1 MHWKFWQKKTPP
13 LEATVPATVGKELL
27 DDSKRILSSFVLT
40 IIAAVVTVPLF
51 IMLYRYMPD
60 VILPIGKGL
69 RIDHL
74 LLIILIFAMLRTA
87 AHFLRIFLYGAT
99 VVVLIVLIVGQFAGG
114 FGFTDMYRNYYDL
127 VTWVGSNP
135 VKIPFLAGTKTKI
148 PNGEKILSKIDY
160 DTPAVRDFAVK
171 ASLRYFRNAAYDY
184 NFRHSVKYFSVF
196 KVMSLWNYTND
207 PKGEDYYASASES
220 IKLMAGDCDDYSILM
235 AALIKAVGG
244 EVRLIRTANHMYP
257 EVKICT
263 YEQFPDIIDLIKN
276 RLFFKESLGNRIYYH
291 LDEWNNIWLNF
302 DYTNIYPGGAFME
315 DEIIGIMEI

>member
-1 MHWKFWQKKTPP
+1 MHWKFWKKKVIATEAAVPETAGQK
-13 LEATVPATVGKELL
+13 LL

-40 IIAAVVTVPLF
+40 IIAAVITVPLF

-60 VILPIGKGL
+60 IILPIGKGL

-74 LLIILIFAMLRTA
+74 LLMIVIFSLLRVIA
-87 AHFLRIFLYGAT
+87 YFVRIFLYGASI
-99 VVVLIVLIVGQFAGG
+99 VVVIVLIVGQFVGG

-135 VKIPFLAGTKTKI
+135 VKIPFLVGIKTNI
-148 PNGEKILSKIDY
+148 PNGERIRVAIDY
-160 DTPAVRDFAVK
+160 DNSEVRDFAVK
-171 ASLRYFRNAAYDY
+171 ASTKYFRDAKYDY
-184 NFRHSVKYFSVF
+184 TYRHTVKYFSIF
-196 KVMSLWNYTND
+196 KIMTIWNYTND
-207 PKGEDYYASASES
+207 PKGEDYYATASQS
-220 IKLMAGDCDDYSILM
+220 IRLMAGDCDDYSILM
-235 AALIKAVGG
+235 AALIKAIGG

-257 EVKICT
+257 EVKVCS

-315 DEIIGIMEI
+315 EEIVGIMEI

>member
-1 MHWKFWQKKTPP
+1 
-13 LEATVPATVGKELL
+13 
-27 DDSKRILSSFVLT
+27 VLT
-40 IIAAVVTVPLF
+40 IIAAVITVPLF

-60 VILPIGKGL
+60 IILPIGKGL

-74 LLIILIFAMLRTA
+74 LLMIVIFTVLRVLA
-87 AHFLRIFLYGAT
+87 YFVRFFLYGASII
-99 VVVLIVLIVGQFAGG
+99 VVIVLIVGQFAGG

-135 VKIPFLAGTKTKI
+135 VKIPFLAGVKTNI
-148 PNGEKILSKIDY
+148 PNSERIRAAIDY
-160 DTPAVRDFAVK
+160 NKPEVRDFAVK
-171 ASLRYFRNAAYDY
+171 ASARYFLEAKYDY
-184 NFRHSVKYFSVF
+184 TYRHAVKYFSIF
-196 KVMSLWNYTND
+196 KVMTIWNYTSD

-220 IKLMAGDCDDYSILM
+220 IRLMAGDCDDYAILM
-235 AALIKAVGG
+235 AALIKAIGG

-257 EVKICT
+257 EVKVCS

-315 DEIIGIMEI
+315 EEIIGIMEI